1 MTTARKLEKAKLIE
15 MEPDFSGPK
24 SGGKTTTVQFNPE
37 SLKVTFANQLVQPG
51 NGGANGTGDQSNQ
64 AGRQFVGAGTTK
76 LALLLWFDV
85 GSQDADSG
93 ERKADV
99 RDLTKDVA
107 FFITPRQEGNSYLPP
122 AVRFS
127 WGSFHFDG
135 YLDSLE
141 ENLDFFSADGIP
153 LRASISLNMSQQKIQ
168 EFSGS
173 GGSLGGSPPGSPG
186 FSKGGLGT
194 APLTA
199 ARAGSS
205 LQAMIGG
212 GQDWKSVAAANNIE
226 NPRSLDPGALINLNL
241 RSGSGSA

>member
-1 MTTARKLEKAKLIE
+1 MTTAAKLEKARLIE
-15 MEPDFSGPK
+15 MEADFANPK
-24 SGGKTTTVQFNPE
+24 SGGKTTIVQFNPE

-76 LALLLWFDV
+76 LALQLWFDV

-93 ERKADV
+93 DRKADV

-107 FFITPRQEGNSYLPP
+107 FFITPKQEGSNYLPP

-135 YLDSLE
+135 YFDSLE
-141 ENLDFFSADGIP
+141 ENLDFFSTDGIP
-153 LRASISLNMSQQKIQ
+153 LRASMSVNMSQQKIQ

-173 GGSLGGSPPGSPG
+173 GGSLNAPPGAPG

-194 APLTA
+194 SPLAA
-199 ARAGSS
+199 ARSGAS
-205 LQAMIGG
+205 LQSMVSA
-212 GQDWKSVAAANNIE
+212 GQDWKSIASANNIE
-226 NPRSLDPGALINLNL
+226 NPRSLDPGQWINLNL
-241 RSGSGSA
+241 RSGSSG

>member
-1 MTTARKLEKAKLIE
+1 MTTAKKLEKAKLIE
-15 MEPDFSGPK
+15 MEPDFANPK
-24 SGGKTTTVQFNPE
+24 SGGKSTTVQFNPE

-76 LALLLWFDV
+76 LALQLWFDV
-85 GSQDADSG
+85 GSQDAESG
-93 ERKADV
+93 DKKADV

-107 FFITPRQEGNSYLPP
+107 FFITPTQEGTNYLPP

-135 YLDSLE
+135 YVDSLD
-141 ENLDFFSADGIP
+141 ENLDFFSEDGIP
-153 LRASISLNMSQQKIQ
+153 LRASVSLNMSQQKIQ

-173 GGSLGGSPPGSPG
+173 GGQLGNSPPGSPG
-186 FSKGGLGT
+186 FGKGGLGT
-194 APLTA
+194 TPLVA
-199 ARAGSS
+199 VRAGAS
-205 LQAMIGG
+205 LQAMVGA
-212 GQDWKSVAAANNIE
+212 GQDWKKVAEANNIE

-241 RSGSGSA
+241 RTGSSRG

>member
-1 MTTARKLEKAKLIE
+1 MSTAAKLEKAKLIE
-15 MEPDFSGPK
+15 MEPDFANPK

-37 SLKVTFANQLVQPG
+37 SLKVSFTNQLVQPG

-76 LALLLWFDV
+76 LALQLWFDV
-85 GSQDADSG
+85 GSQDAQNGD
-93 ERKADV
+93 RKADV

-107 FFITPRQEGNSYLPP
+107 FFITPTQEGSSYLPP

-153 LRASISLNMSQQKIQ
+153 LRASISLGMSQQKIQ

-173 GGSLGGSPPGSPG
+173 GGTLGSSPPGAPG
-186 FSKGGLGT
+186 FGGRGLGT
-194 APLTA
+194 TPLAA
-199 ARAGSS
+199 ARAGAS
-205 LQAMIGG
+205 LQAMVGA
-212 GQDWKSVAAANNIE
+212 GQDWKKVAEANQIE
-226 NPRSLDPGALINLNL
+226 NPRSLDPGTLINLKIG
-241 RSGSGSA
+241 RG